1 MSEMAKGPSAAVRSL
16 IFLLHKP
23 TFQEMV
29 LQTRRLRGERVR
41 SGLQNDLSLDS
52 FCDPGHFLP
61 SRSTSVFLS
70 RTHHVGWNRGF
81 QSLFHGPPQGS
92 IEVHWEAA
100 NGVEPLGQQSGVP
113 ASRRGAPGP

>member
-61 SRSTSVFLS
+61 SCSTSVFLS
-70 RTHHVGWNRGF
+70 RTHHVGWNQGF
-81 QSLFHGPPQGS
+81 QLLFHGPPQGS